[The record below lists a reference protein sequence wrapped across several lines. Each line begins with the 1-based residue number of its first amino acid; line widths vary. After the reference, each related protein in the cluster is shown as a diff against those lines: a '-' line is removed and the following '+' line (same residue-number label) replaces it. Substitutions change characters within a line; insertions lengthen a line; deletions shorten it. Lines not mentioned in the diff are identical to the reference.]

1 MNIKK
6 IKELVDLMNENN
18 LTEIEVEQEGMKVKL
33 SKKAGGVIEEAVAP
47 AARPKEQPSEKAPKP
62 KAPAEALQEIKA
74 PMVGTFYRAPSPDA
88 DPYVEVGDI
97 VHKGDVICIIEA
109 MKLMNEVK
117 AEVQGKIVEAP
128 VENAEPVEYGQT
140 LFLIEPL

>member
-18 LTEIEVEQEGMKVKL
+18 LTEVEVEQEGMKVKL
-33 SKKAGGVIEEAVAP
+33 SKKAGGAVEQVVTPVVRP
-47 AARPKEQPSEKAPKP
+47 AEQLPEKAVK
-62 KAPAEALQEIKA
+62 PAEAAKALSEIKA
-74 PMVGTFYRAPSPDA
+74 PMVGTFYRAPAPDV

-97 VHKGDVICIIEA
+97 VHKGDVVCIIEA

-117 AEVQGKIVEAP
+117 SEISGKIVEVP
-128 VENAEPVEYGQT
+128 VENAEPVEYGQA
-140 LFLIEPL
+140 LFLIEPM